1 MYIITQTNYT
11 TINSKGGS
19 DCDLCGNSIDDNR
32 EVSGHDI
39 ARLGRV
45 SVGMLGIDAI
55 LKPLSLYRQ
64 INIATMNRNNGAI
77 HRACRPDWL
86 HMHVISSVRL
96 YNGTEGDNAKG
107 GNIEG
112 VNAKG
117 GNAKGGNAEGEGTER
132 VNAEG
137 EGTEGE
143 GTEGVNAE
151 GEGTEGEGTE
161 RVNVEGEGTE
171 DDKNDGEGVSAE
183 GDDGEGVS
191 VEGCCGIYVLGQD
204 HNVTL

>member
-1 MYIITQTNYT
+1 MYIITQANYT

-64 INIATMNRNNGAI
+64 INIAAMNRNNGAI

-117 GNAKGGNAEGEGTER
+117 GNAKGGNAEGEGTE
-132 VNAEG
+132 
-137 EGTEGE
+137 
-143 GTEGVNAE
+143 
-151 GEGTEGEGTE
+151 GEGTE

>member
-1 MYIITQTNYT
+1 MYIITQANYT

-117 GNAKGGNAEGEGTER
+117 GNAKGGNAEGEGTEG
-132 VNAEG
+132 VNA
-137 EGTEGE
+137 EGE

-151 GEGTEGEGTE
+151 GEGTE
-161 RVNVEGEGTE
+161 
-171 DDKNDGEGVSAE
+171 
-183 GDDGEGVS
+183 
-191 VEGCCGIYVLGQD
+191 
-204 HNVTL
+204 